1 MPRKNRL
8 TSGLIKSTRTF
19 INILPI
25 IIGMLLATSLVI
37 TLFPDEI
44 ATALF
49 PHGDLANALSGA
61 ALGSIAAGHPL
72 AGYLLGGELLSSGV
86 SLIAVTA
93 MLVAWVTVGIAQ
105 LPAEALILGTR
116 FAVYRNIISFIF
128 AVMIAFVTVHTLQIL
143 GFY

>member
-61 ALGSIAAGHPL
+61 ALGSLAAGLAAAFLYSRALKLPL
-72 AGYLLGGELLSSGV
+72 LPLMIYYFGAGYTSVLCLYLL
-86 SLIAVTA
+86 A
-93 MLVAWVTVGIAQ
+93 
-105 LPAEALILGTR
+105 
-116 FAVYRNIISFIF
+116 FAVIND
-128 AVMIAFVTVHTLQIL
+128 IL
-143 GFY
+143 VEKLAPVRA